1 MKGILITLIVLGAIA
16 CKGQPAQQPDVGR
29 PEPTVARSNP
39 EAVPG
44 PDVVPEAFTVED
56 RDIAPEVLA
65 PTVVEP
71 RIELLSPAN
80 EEVVANPVHFRYRT
94 HGAVAGVTLLVDEI
108 PLNNEPLP
116 PPEGELVYDLR
127 GVNVVRVVRAEAYDD
142 QGKLVAWEAR
152 SFVPAEGFMPLPP
165 GFNRFVVQAINDTAR
180 YPRDGST
187 PYCWRKCP
195 GSMGL
200 IRDVYYM
207 EEELWQGEGSCFC
220 TGHTLEIFLDA
231 VHRWYAFHSLD
242 PATPFG
248 ELMPDA
254 VQGGDFYQQWQG
266 YGISPEAS
274 AAAAF
279 ERAGIGY
286 AIWPENWD
294 DARTG
299 DFVNLSRDDATGHA
313 VIFHSWWWE
322 DGQRVGLRYYG
333 CNGKG
338 DSHPDGN
345 APGNKR
351 VSGPSFVS
359 AKFHD
364 SGGKLLPEYLFIGHV
379 VDPMLGY

>member
-1 MKGILITLIVLGAIA
+1 MRRILIPFVVLIAIA
-16 CKGQPAQQPDVGR
+16 CKGQPSVPPPDRIPVETPLAAIAEGELPPHEAMDVQATAVTEVT
-29 PEPTVARSNP
+29 PEVVTPTV
-39 EAVPG
+39 
-44 PDVVPEAFTVED
+44 
-56 RDIAPEVLA
+56 I
-65 PTVVEP
+65 EP

-80 EEVVANPVHFRYRT
+80 EEVVDNPVHFRYRT
-94 HGAVAGVTLLVDEI
+94 FGAVASVTLLVDEI
-108 PLNNEPLP
+108 PLNEKPLP
-116 PPEGELVYDLR
+116 PVGELVYELR
-127 GVNVVRVVRAEAYDD
+127 GVNVIRVVKAEAYNEH
-142 QGKLVAWEAR
+142 GELLAWEAR
-152 SFVPAEGFMPLPP
+152 SFVPSEGFVPIPP
-165 GFNRFVVQAINDTAR
+165 GFNRFVVQAINDISR

-207 EEELWQGEGSCFC
+207 EEVLWPGEGSCFC

-231 VHRWYAFHSLD
+231 VHRWYAFHGLD
-242 PATPFG
+242 PETPFG
-248 ELMPDA
+248 ELLPDD

-286 AIWPENWD
+286 AIWSDSWD

-313 VIFHSWWWE
+313 VIFHSWVWE
-322 DGQRVGLRYYG
+322 DGRRVGLRYYG

-338 DSHPDGN
+338 DSHPTDSD
-345 APGNKR
+345 PGNKR

-359 AKFHD
+359 AKFHEF
-364 SGGKLLPEYLFIGHV
+364 GGKVLPEYLFIGHV
-379 VDPMLGY
+379 VDPMLGF